1 MTDIGKFNTLK
12 VAREV
17 DFGVYLDG
25 EQLGEILLPA
35 IYVPT
40 DCKVGDEVE
49 VFIYCDSDDE
59 LIATTKKPKG
69 VVGDLALLRVRNIN
83 FVGAFLDWGLNK
95 DLLVPFDE
103 QLKRMVEGDCYVVY
117 IYQEPGHIRLAAS
130 SKVEKFLNETSPE
143 YAVAEEVD
151 LLIYDES

>member
-1 MTDIGKFNTLK
+1 MTEIGKLNTLK
-12 VAREV
+12 VTRVV

-25 EQLGEILLPA
+25 VGLGEILLPS

-40 DCKVGDEVE
+40 DCKVGDEIE
-49 VFIYCDSDDE
+49 VFVYCDSDDE
-59 LIATTKKPKG
+59 LIATTKKPKAM
-69 VVGDLALLRVRNIN
+69 VGELALLRVRNIN

-103 QLKRMVEGDCYVVY
+103 QLKRMEEGECYVVY

-130 SKVEKFLNETSPE
+130 SKVEKYLN
-143 YAVAEEVD
+143 
-151 LLIYDES
+151 